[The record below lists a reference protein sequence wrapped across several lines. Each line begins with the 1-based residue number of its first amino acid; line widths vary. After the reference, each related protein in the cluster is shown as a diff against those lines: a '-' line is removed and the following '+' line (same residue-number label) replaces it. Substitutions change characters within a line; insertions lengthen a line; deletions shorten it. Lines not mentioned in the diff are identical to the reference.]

1 MKEWTKHPEKFRE
14 RPRIPRYKRRDGEFI
29 LVFTNQQAKLREGGL
44 ILPKLIGL
52 KIKTRIKE
60 GLREVRVIPRG
71 VGYVL
76 EIVYNKTV
84 EVIKRNK
91 DRIVGIDLGVRNLI
105 TMVNN
110 IGEAPIVVKGGAA
123 QSINQFFNKERAR
136 LQSIYAKQG
145 IKTSKRMKRLSVKRE
160 RKLRDFFHKA
170 SKFVAEWCARHDIGR
185 LVIGYNKEWKQEVEL
200 GKRNN
205 QNFVQVPFLMLI
217 QQIKYKAEERGVE
230 VIVVEEGHTSKCSF
244 LDGEPIEHRDYI
256 GGRNRGLFK
265 SARGVIINA
274 DVNGAYNIIRKA
286 IPEAFADGIEG
297 VGLHPVRW
305 TKDDIARSI
314 LSFSA
319 QNA

>member
-110 IGEAPIVVKGGAA
+110 IGEAPIVVRGGCAVHKPILQQEESEIA
-123 QSINQFFNKERAR
+123 EHLCEARDKDEQEDEEAVGEEGKEAEGFLPQSKQVRGGVVCDLGTTSEGWRA
-136 LQSIYAKQG
+136 G
-145 IKTSKRMKRLSVKRE
+145 ITRNGSKR
-160 RKLRDFFHKA
+160 
-170 SKFVAEWCARHDIGR
+170 
-185 LVIGYNKEWKQEVEL
+185 
-200 GKRNN
+200 
-205 QNFVQVPFLMLI
+205 
-217 QQIKYKAEERGVE
+217 
-230 VIVVEEGHTSKCSF
+230 
-244 LDGEPIEHRDYI
+244 
-256 GGRNRGLFK
+256 
-265 SARGVIINA
+265 
-274 DVNGAYNIIRKA
+274 
-286 IPEAFADGIEG
+286 
-297 VGLHPVRW
+297 
-305 TKDDIARSI
+305 
-314 LSFSA
+314 
-319 QNA
+319 

>member
-84 EVIKRNK
+84 EGIKRNK

-170 SKFVAEWCARHDIGR
+170 SKFVAEWCAI
-185 LVIGYNKEWKQEVEL
+185 
-200 GKRNN
+200 
-205 QNFVQVPFLMLI
+205 
-217 QQIKYKAEERGVE
+217 
-230 VIVVEEGHTSKCSF
+230 
-244 LDGEPIEHRDYI
+244 
-256 GGRNRGLFK
+256 
-265 SARGVIINA
+265 
-274 DVNGAYNIIRKA
+274 
-286 IPEAFADGIEG
+286 
-297 VGLHPVRW
+297 
-305 TKDDIARSI
+305 
-314 LSFSA
+314 
-319 QNA
+319 